1 MICDIA
7 SNGTDAVEMVYEN
20 RYGNILMDIHTPK
33 ISGGKATILIRK
45 FNKKTSIIALAAIS
59 LNEGLVSFYAAGFD
73 DVITKPFRPEV
84 FCQKIGENI
93 FSKKYPLS

>member
-20 RYGNILMDIHTPK
+20 RYGTILMDIHMPK

-45 FNKKTSIIALAAIS
+45 FNKKISIIALAAIS
-59 LNEGLVSFYAAGFD
+59 LNEGLESFYAAGFY
-73 DVITKPFRPEV
+73 DVITKPFKPEV
-84 FCQKIGENI
+84 LYQKIRKNI
-93 FSKKYPLS
+93 FSKKHPLS

>member
-7 SNGTDAVEMVYEN
+7 SNGTDAVEMAYEN
-20 RYGNILMDIHTPK
+20 RYRTILIDIHMPK
-33 ISGGKATILIRK
+33 ISGEKATILIRK

-59 LNEGLVSFYAAGFD
+59 LNEGLKSFYAAGCD
-73 DVITKPFRPEV
+73 DIITKPFRPEV

-93 FSKKYPLS
+93 FSKKHPLS